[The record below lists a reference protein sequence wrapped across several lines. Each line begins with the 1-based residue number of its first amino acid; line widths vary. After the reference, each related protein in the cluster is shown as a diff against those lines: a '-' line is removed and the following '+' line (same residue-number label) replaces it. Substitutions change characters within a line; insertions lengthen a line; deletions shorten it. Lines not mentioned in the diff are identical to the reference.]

1 MSVYS
6 AEISAVKT
14 VFCDFNFLV
23 DHQGSEIVFD
33 SLELE
38 EDDFLVDTTPPIC
51 EYPLKS
57 DFSVTILN
65 INQKDTSSQTE
76 EDFSA
81 TISLFEP
88 ITATIEVI

>member
-33 SLELE
+33 S
-38 EDDFLVDTTPPIC
+38 VGWN
-51 EYPLKS
+51 S
-57 DFSVTILN
+57 
-65 INQKDTSSQTE
+65 
-76 EDFSA
+76 
-81 TISLFEP
+81 ISGFQ
-88 ITATIEVI
+88 